1 LRHKELGVVLAL
13 LGAGCSTNEQR
24 PPSLIDAAPRDVIGA
39 DIVFSEIAA
48 PDTAPPADVV
58 SDGGSGP
65 EDGGMDASRDVPDGF
80 ALDIVS
86 DGPQDEC
93 CFDAA
98 TMIARP
104 VNPRS
109 GGYVAAR
116 RPTFRWTPQMG
127 AARYRVEVG
136 ATRTFTAPAAM
147 FTSADGATSLTPEVD
162 LPAGRAWWRVVP
174 VSSMGT
180 DLAPTA
186 TWSMHVGGVPGD
198 INGDGFTDVVV
209 GAPEHDA
216 QTLTDAGRA
225 QIFFGGGGLDGTA
238 DMTLDG
244 TNAGEGLGLALSN
257 AGDVNNDGFAD
268 IVVGAPFAPPSQS
281 GRVLIFLGGPTLSA
295 SPALVLPGPQVNTQ
309 FGRSVAIAGDL
320 NGDGFDDVVVS
331 TAFFRGTSGVN
342 AGRAWVYLGGSPMN
356 AQADV
361 VLDYATSGDQLGFSS
376 AGAGDTNGDG
386 FLDLIVGAPRNAGA
400 GVDSGA
406 AYVWWGSDPVD
417 TGVDVIVQGLS
428 AGSRAGDS
436 VSGLGDFN
444 SDGYADYAVGA
455 SGAAVGGPN
464 AGAVLGFSGGTG
476 VIPRPLFT
484 LQGSGGERLGTAVAG
499 GADLDSD
506 GFDDMLLGARDN
518 ASGGALSGRAYAYRG
533 GANGLPTLA
542 ATYAVSSGMVGGGD
556 ELGYA
561 VSLPGDING
570 DGFVDALVGAPNA
583 PFMGTAGPGRVYL
596 FTGGAGLSA
605 AVRQTYAPSAPSAF
619 GYALSRR

>member
-1 LRHKELGVVLAL
+1 LRHKELGLVLAL
-13 LGAGCSTNEQR
+13 LGAGCGDGGPR
-24 PPSLIDAAPRDVIGA
+24 PSGIIDAAPRDVIGA

-48 PDTAPPADVV
+48 PDTSPPADVIG
-58 SDGGSGP
+58 DGGSGP
-65 EDGGMDASRDVPDGF
+65 GDGGMDASRDVPDGF
-80 ALDIVS
+80 TLDIVS

-136 ATRTFTAPAAM
+136 ATRTFTAPTAM

-162 LPAGRAWWRVVP
+162 LPTGRAWWRVVP
-174 VSSMGT
+174 VSTMGT
-180 DLAPTA
+180 NLAPTA

-198 INGDGFTDVVV
+198 INGDGFTDVVI

-244 TNAGEGLGLALSN
+244 TNAGEGLGVAISS

-268 IVVGAPFAPPSQS
+268 IVVGAPYAPPSQS
-281 GRVLIFLGGPTLSA
+281 GRVLVFLGGPTLSA

-331 TAFFRGTSGVN
+331 TPFFRGTSGVN

-400 GVDSGA
+400 GIDSGA

-499 GADLDSD
+499 GADLDGD

-518 ASGGALSGRAYAYRG
+518 ATGGALAGRAYAYRG

-596 FTGGAGLSA
+596 FTGNAGLSA